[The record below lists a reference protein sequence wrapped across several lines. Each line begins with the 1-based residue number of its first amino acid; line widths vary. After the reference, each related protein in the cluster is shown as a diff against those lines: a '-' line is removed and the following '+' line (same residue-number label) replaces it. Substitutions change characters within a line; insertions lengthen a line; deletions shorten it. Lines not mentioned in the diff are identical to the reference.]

1 MPDQMTST
9 TNNPKQDPA
18 EVTYMA
24 ALHSDSLLSTMIEL
38 HSGVR
43 MGYMLQALAELGV
56 ADELV
61 DGPRSVED
69 LAERTGSNADA
80 LYRALRATAA
90 KGVFTEVSR
99 RVFALTALAEF
110 LCTDMPYSLRDAFRM
125 HGQDFMQEAYAGIG
139 HTIRTGEPAFEH
151 ANGVGLFE
159 YIGRRPELQD
169 LFAKSMGKANR
180 QIQQAAVETYDL
192 TGVQTLVAV
201 GGGTGHV
208 LAALLHRYPALRG
221 VYLDEPRMSGIA
233 EPVLRGAGVL
243 DRVELVTGNY
253 RESVPPGGDV
263 YLVSHVLHQLSDA
276 EAIRALRTV
285 RGVMPPGSRVL
296 VVNAVIPEG
305 DVPHPTKI
313 LDSTML
319 VLGRSRDRT
328 EAEFEEIFDKAG
340 LHLVDTRGRALPS
353 SVLVALPA

>member
-9 TNNPKQDPA
+9 TNSPKQDPA

-24 ALHSDSLLSTMIEL
+24 AL

-159 YIGRRPELQD
+159 YIGRRPELQE

-221 VYLDEPRMSGIA
+221 
-233 EPVLRGAGVL
+233 AGVL
-243 DRVELVTGNY
+243 DRVEMVTGNY
-253 RESVPPGGDV
+253 RESVPPGADV